1 MTQSVSVA
9 IPTLNA
15 AGRIGALLEK
25 LEKQT
30 VSPLEILV
38 IDSSSEDGTAD
49 EVKKFPDVKLKVID
63 RKNFNHGLTRHDALM
78 KASGDLVCFLT
89 DDAVP
94 ANENFIAN
102 LIKPLEDEQVG
113 MSYGRQLP
121 RHDARLFERIVREK
135 SYSKESNV
143 RSKEDIP
150 KYGIKTFNATDVC
163 SCYRRSAYLEC
174 GGFGKVN
181 TNEDML
187 MAAKLIYG
195 GYKVAYAAD
204 AEVIHSHNFT
214 FKQQYKR
221 NKQIGYFLEK
231 HAEELGNMSEIGEGK
246 KLVLSVLKEL
256 CKTGHMIEAGNF
268 CIDCCARF
276 AGNRA
281 GRKKVRN
288 K

>member
-30 VSPLEILV
+30 VSPLEIHV

-231 HAEELGNMSEIGEGK
+231 HAEELGNLSEIGEGK

-256 CKTGHMIEAGNF
+256 CKTGYMIEAGNF

-281 GRKKVRN
+281 GRKKARN
-288 K
+288 E